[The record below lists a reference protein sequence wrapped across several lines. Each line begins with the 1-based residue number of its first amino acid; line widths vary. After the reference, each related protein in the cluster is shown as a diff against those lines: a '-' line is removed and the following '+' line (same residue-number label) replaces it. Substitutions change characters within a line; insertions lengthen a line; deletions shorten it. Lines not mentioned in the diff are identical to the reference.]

1 MGYRLH
7 FTFLLASVCFPIL
20 SNFKIEVNFQVFST
34 FQLFLGVYTEIVSN
48 LFYTLFFMYRYQI
61 KRGQEQNREETQEGE
76 MAPKSWEEGEIGGK
90 SREEGEI
97 GGKSREE
104 GENVR

>member
-34 FQLFLGVYTEIVSN
+34 FQLFLGVYTEISN
-48 LFYTLFFMYRYQI
+48 LFYTLFLCI
-61 KRGQEQNREETQEGE
+61 GTKLRGGRNRIERREKW
-76 MAPKSWEEGEIGGK
+76 PKKSWEEGEIGGK
-90 SREEGEI
+90 SREEGE
-97 GGKSREE
+97 
-104 GENVR
+104 NVR